1 MDNTDY
7 SVFLIKQF
15 QFWKLQIFEN
25 QGYLGRCI
33 LWCDREDA
41 LDLTD
46 IHPDEYQEMLEICKQ
61 WRHATTTCFNP
72 DWHNY
77 AFLGNETRHLHGH
90 LVPRYQSKR
99 VFAGM
104 EFRDDCWGH
113 NYQTDKSFITP
124 PEVLHSIQQT
134 LQDAF

>member
-7 SVFLIKQF
+7 SVFLIKQL

-46 IHPDEYQEMLEICKQ
+46 IHP
-61 WRHATTTCFNP
+61 
-72 DWHNY
+72 
-77 AFLGNETRHLHGH
+77 GN
-90 LVPRYQSKR
+90 
-99 VFAGM
+99 A
-104 EFRDDCWGH
+104 
-113 NYQTDKSFITP
+113 
-124 PEVLHSIQQT
+124 
-134 LQDAF
+134 